1 MIITVDQVDNVK
13 NLNDVRKLG
22 EENKSKWEP
31 IISRNKET
39 ITPETLLTIIYTSGT
54 TGTPKGVMHSHRS
67 IVFNFLGHAAWQ
79 EKNASHR
86 YLSFLPF
93 CHIYDRTMNYEF
105 QTLGISIYYAEN
117 MGTIARDLKD
127 IKADGFCAV
136 PRVIEMM
143 YKKLEDAGKSLKGIK
158 RVIYRWAWNFGN
170 TFDYERLTP
179 VRVLLN
185 KLFDKLVYSKWRQN
199 LGGHEMLLVTGGS
212 SIRACVIRLFSA
224 AKMYIYEGYGLTETA
239 PVIAVNNPKERIRK
253 IGTVGKVMT
262 GTELMFAPD
271 GEILTRGPHLM
282 MGYYKD
288 PEATKQVIDS
298 DGWFHTG
305 DVGEMV
311 NGIYLKITD
320 RKKEIFKLSNGKYVA
335 PQMVENKL
343 NESPYIESSFVIG
356 SNQKVAAAIIIPNAV
371 QVQAWA
377 AHQKMVFQDL
387 DNLYKTREV
396 NKLIHKEIER
406 VNKNLAPHEQI
417 KFFRLINDEWSTAN
431 ELLSQTLKLRRNQLN
446 KHYEKLIADIYEG

>member
-1 MIITVDQVDNVK
+1 
-13 NLNDVRKLG
+13 
-22 EENKSKWEP
+22 
-31 IISRNKET
+31 
-39 ITPETLLTIIYTSGT
+39 
-54 TGTPKGVMHSHRS
+54 
-67 IVFNFLGHAAWQ
+67 
-79 EKNASHR
+79 
-86 YLSFLPF
+86 
-93 CHIYDRTMNYEF
+93 
-105 QTLGISIYYAEN
+105 

-417 KFFRLINDEWSTAN
+417 KLFRLINDEWSTAN